1 MEASSEPDSDRHVV
15 VLVERLASM
24 NLTLITHLAAA
35 VVAAA
40 AAWAFQGA
48 RMDAAV
54 ADVRLEM
61 SAANVKATSEKLQAV
76 KEARADERA
85 INKTYVEALNAART
99 REALL
104 RTEIDHLR
112 LVSDGLRDQNA
123 TAARLLAAAP
133 PAAVLEYATALGAVF
148 EDCRAAY
155 GGMVEKAD
163 GHAGDVRAHR
173 EAWPV
178 MSAKPSEAQA
188 GQEVEGVR

>member
-1 MEASSEPDSDRHVV
+1 MRREPDLDRHVV
-15 VLVERLASM
+15 VLVEGLERM
-24 NLTLITHLAAA
+24 NLTLITHLVAAM
-35 VVAAA
+35 VAAA
-40 AAWAFQGA
+40 AALAFQGA

-61 SAANVKATSEKLQAV
+61 SEAKTKAVGEKLQAV

-85 INKTYVEALNAART
+85 INNTYVEALNAART

-112 LVSDGLRDQNA
+112 GVSDGLRDQNA
-123 TAARLLAAAP
+123 DAARRLAAAP

-163 GHAGDVRAHR
+163 GHASDVRTLR

-178 MSAKPSEAQA
+178 TPPRPAA
-188 GQEVEGVR
+188 GTTKETP

>member
-1 MEASSEPDSDRHVV
+1 MV
-15 VLVERLASM
+15 VLVERLDPM

-35 VVAAA
+35 VVAAG

-54 ADVRLEM
+54 ADVRMEM
-61 SAANVKATSEKLQAV
+61 SEAKVKAAGEQLAAV
-76 KEARADERA
+76 KDARADERA
-85 INKTYVEALNAART
+85 ISKTYVEALNAART
-99 REALL
+99 REARL

-112 LVSDGLRDQNA
+112 TVSDGLRDQNA
-123 TAARLLAAAP
+123 DAARQLRAAP

-155 GGMVEKAD
+155 GWMVEKAD
-163 GHAGDVRAHR
+163 GHASDVRAHR

-178 MSAKPSEAQA
+178 MPTKPAGAQEF
-188 GQEVEGVR
+188 QEGKGGR

>member
-1 MEASSEPDSDRHVV
+1 MSI
-15 VLVERLASM
+15 
-24 NLTLITHLAAA
+24 TLITHLAAA

-54 ADVRLEM
+54 ADVRLDM
-61 SAANVKATSEKLQAV
+61 ASAVIKAAGEKLAAV

-123 TAARLLAAAP
+123 DAARRLAAAP
-133 PAAVLEYATALGAVF
+133 PAAVLEYATALGTVF

-178 MSAKPSEAQA
+178 KPTRPDA
-188 GQEVEGVR
+188 GTSP